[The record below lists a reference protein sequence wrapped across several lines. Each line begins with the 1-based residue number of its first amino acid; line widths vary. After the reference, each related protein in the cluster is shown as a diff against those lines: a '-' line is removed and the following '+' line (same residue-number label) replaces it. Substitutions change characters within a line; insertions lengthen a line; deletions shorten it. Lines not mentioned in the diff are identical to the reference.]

1 MENTKEADAANLN
14 VRRDQ
19 QDSLR
24 SALGARITHQ
34 WKTQKGYHIQPTAE
48 LAWVHELM
56 DNEAQMRAGFAATSL
71 ANFQVDGPEL
81 DRNRARLAL
90 GLDMQMT
97 ELTSIQLGYQGEW
110 ASSDQRH
117 DLSATFRM
125 VW

>member
-1 MENTKEADAANLN
+1 MGDLRRKTIYNFRYGTAAIQGILN
-14 VRRDQ
+14 GR
-19 QDSLR
+19 
-24 SALGARITHQ
+24 
-34 WKTQKGYHIQPTAE
+34 WKTKRGYRIQPTAE
-48 LAWVHELM
+48 MAWVHELM

-81 DRNRARLAL
+81 NRDRARLAL

-117 DLSATFRM
+117 DLSATLKM
-125 VW
+125 LW